1 MAHGVGS
8 DEEALAASLADPVV
22 FAVLFERHVDA
33 IYRYLSLSVGR
44 DLAEDLT
51 ADTFARALAWRRR
64 YQADRGAV
72 KP

>member
-8 DEEALAASLADPVV
+8 DEEALAASLADPGV
-22 FAVLFERHVDA
+22 FAVLFERHVDT
-33 IYRYLSLSVGR
+33 IYRYLSLRVGR

-51 ADTFARALAWRRR
+51 ADTFARALAGRRR